1 MNELGPEYM
10 TSKDIEPR
18 SKGSQS
24 HGSRDEEPR
33 ILRSLLF
40 VPGDSE
46 KKLVKAAGCPA
57 DALIL
62 DLEDAVTAARRPL
75 ARDIVLNYLRGRSKH
90 SGQQTW
96 VRINPLADRETSLAD
111 LAAIVAGAPD
121 GILLPKVN
129 SAQDVVMLDHYLSA
143 LEAREGVALGTV
155 RIIPVATET
164 PQAVLALSSYQ
175 GCSARLAGLTWGA
188 EDLSAAIGA
197 SSNLDDSGEW
207 EFTYRLARSL
217 CLLAAHAA
225 QVQAIDTITVDFRDD
240 ERLRREVRSSRRAGF
255 SGKMAIH
262 PNQVALINEG
272 FTPDAVE
279 LEQARLIVDAFAA
292 NPEAGA
298 LQIAG
303 KMLDRPHLVQAL
315 KVLHWGNAKR
325 V

>member
-1 MNELGPEYM
+1 MTPIDMKPQTKEPQNKEPQNKESQNNGAQVRELRYM
-10 TSKDIEPR
+10 
-18 SKGSQS
+18 
-24 HGSRDEEPR
+24 
-33 ILRSLLF
+33 RSLLF

-46 KKLVKAAGCPA
+46 KKLIKAAASSA

-75 ARDIVLNYLRGRSKH
+75 ARDIVRNYLRGRSKN

-96 VRINPLADRETSLAD
+96 VRINPLTDRETSLGD

-121 GILLPKVN
+121 GILLPKVS
-129 SAQDVVMLDHYLSA
+129 SAQDVVMLDHCLSA
-143 LEAREGVALGTV
+143 LETREGVALGTI
-155 RIIPVATET
+155 RIIPVTTET

-175 GCSARLAGLTWGA
+175 GCSERLVGLTWGA
-188 EDLSAAIGA
+188 EDLSAAMGA
-197 SSNLDDSGEW
+197 SSNLDDTGEW
-207 EFTYRLARSL
+207 EFTYRMARSL

-225 QVQAIDTITVDFRDD
+225 LVQAIDTITVDFRND
-240 ERLRREVRSSRRAGF
+240 ERLRREVRASRRAGF

-272 FTPDAVE
+272 FTPDAGE
-279 LEQARLIVDAFAA
+279 LEHAQMIVDAFAA

-303 KMLDRPHLVQAL
+303 KMVDRPHLVQAL
-315 KVLHWGNAKR
+315 KVLNRA
-325 V
+325 